1 MQFIRVGKAP
11 PMPGAGV
18 QEPLAETPSELS
30 RTPVSN

>member
-1 MQFIRVGKAP
+1 
-11 PMPGAGV
+11 MPGAGV